1 MATSRARTWIWII
14 AGALGLVVLALIAAA
29 GAGVYFVAHHFKAE
43 RTTSSDAIRAF
54 DAARAPFAGQ
64 RPLYELDS
72 AERPRPVV
80 PLADRPSGT
89 ATPTALHVLAWDP
102 DEERLVRVSLPLWL
116 LHFRRQHIDL
126 VGRDRGFD
134 LNRLDLDI
142 DELQRIGPA
151 VVFDFRNHDGV
162 RVLLWTQ

>member
-1 MATSRARTWIWII
+1 MASSKTRTWIWII
-14 AGALGLVVLALIAAA
+14 AGTLGLMVLALIAVA

-43 RTTSSDAIRAF
+43 RTTTSEALRAF
-54 DAARAPFAGQ
+54 EVARAPFAGE

-72 AERPRPVV
+72 AEHPRPVV

-89 ATPTALHVLAWDP
+89 VAPTALHVLAWDP

-116 LHFRRQHIDL
+116 LHLHRQRIDL
-126 VGRDRGFD
+126 AGRDGGFD
-134 LNRLDLDI
+134 LNRLDLDV

-151 VVFDFRNHDGV
+151 LVFDYRNRDGV